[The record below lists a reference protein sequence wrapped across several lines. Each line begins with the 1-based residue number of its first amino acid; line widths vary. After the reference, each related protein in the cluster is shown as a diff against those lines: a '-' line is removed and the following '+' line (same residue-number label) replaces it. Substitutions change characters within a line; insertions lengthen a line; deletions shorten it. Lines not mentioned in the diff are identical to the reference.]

1 MFENYI
7 YLLGGAGAAGQ
18 SGSSV
23 PTLVTFGLMIVVM
36 YFFLIRPQSKK
47 QKAAKL
53 MLANLKNG
61 DKIVTI
67 GGIYGTITSTKEKM
81 IVIKVDANTQL
92 EVMRESIASV
102 INTDIKDD
110 KTVAK
115 NKTKDDPKKL
125 KDDNSTGK
133 EKK

>member
-47 QKAAKL
+47 QKAAKM

-110 KTVAK
+110 KTAAK